1 MTPIERIVN
10 ETDSCF
16 GLKVYKAKIMDK
28 LRQNVLPFVEALS
41 EDSVIT
47 FASDLLQD
55 YHDYKNNGHLWAD
68 NRDVDDSDIED
79 FSKIVISILVYYD
92 WLPIYAKADDEI
104 RRISSLLRKELQAAT
119 NEEPDDEDKM
129 L

>member
-1 MTPIERIVN
+1 MTQIESIAYEVK
-10 ETDSCF
+10 T
-16 GLKVYKAKIMDK
+16 GLALKDWKEKIMDK
-28 LRQNVLPFVEALS
+28 LRKNVLPFVEVLS

-79 FSKIVISILVYYD
+79 FAKIVISILVDYD
-92 WLPIYAKADDEI
+92 LLSIYAKADDEI
-104 RRISSLLRKELQAAT
+104 RRIGALLRKGLQAAT
-119 NEEPDDEDKM
+119 NEESDDEDKKF
-129 L
+129 